1 MNKFKLT
8 ITAAMLL
15 SAWQAQ
21 SFCGFY
27 VAKIGTQLFN
37 NKSEVILVRDGKNS
51 TITMSNDFKGDV
63 KDFAMVVPVPVVL
76 RKDQIRI
83 TNRNVFAR
91 LGEYSSPRL
100 VEYYDQNPCEQLYEM
115 DDMVRTTSMESA
127 LEMKKVPAMTKDKN
141 EVTIEAQYQIGE
153 YDILILSAKESEGLK
168 TWLIANG
175 YAIPDKAE
183 KVLEPYIK
191 SNMKF
196 FVVKVNLDKHK
207 QTGFDFL
214 SPIQIEFESDK
225 FMLPIRLGMAN
236 SSGEQDM
243 IVYAFTKT
251 GRVETTN
258 YRTVQMPT
266 ARNIP
271 VFAKQKFEQ
280 FYFDLF
286 DKQYKNEGK
295 NTVFLEYAWNVTP
308 TWGGMKCDPCIG
320 PPPIFTDLSQAGVK
334 WANNQLEKVFF
345 TRLHVR
351 YSEGKFPEDLFF
363 QVTPNQENYQA
374 RYIITNPAT
383 GSFTCEAGKIYL
395 DDLKNRRKREL
406 MELASLTGWNTTK
419 YTKYVNEGSA
429 WVDEKED
436 IIPIGSAPGTPNDK
450 GPMSKPFF
458 FGLFAMLL
466 LLLAAVQYSKTH
478 KKVSIVQS

>member
-8 ITAAMLL
+8 ITATMLL

-21 SFCGFY
+21 AFCGFY

-51 TITMSNDFKGDV
+51 IITMSNDFKGEA

-76 RKDQIRI
+76 KKEQIRI
-83 TNRNVFAR
+83 TNRDVFAR

-100 VEYYDQNPCEQLYEM
+100 VEYYDENPCQRYVREDNM
-115 DDMVRTTSMESA
+115 DDEVTKSINRN
-127 LEMKKVPAMTKDKN
+127 VPMIMLKQKN

-196 FVVKVNLDKHK
+196 FVVKVNLEKHK

-266 ARNIP
+266 GRNIP

-286 DKQYKNEGK
+286 DKQYKYEGK

-320 PPPIFTDLSQAGVK
+320 PPPIFTDLSQAGVN
-334 WANNQLEKVFF
+334 WANNQSERVFF

-351 YSEGKFPEDLFF
+351 YSESKFPEDLFF

-383 GSFTCEAGKIYL
+383 GSFTCEAGKTYL

-406 MELASLTGWNTTK
+406 MELTSLTGWNTSK

-436 IIPIGSAPGTPNDK
+436 IIPIGGAPGTPNNK
-450 GPMSKPFF
+450 GPMSKSFF
-458 FGLFAMLL
+458 FGLFAFLLMLL
-466 LLLAAVQYSKTH
+466 ATVQYSKAH
-478 KKVSIVQS
+478 KKVSIIKS

>member
-1 MNKFKLT
+1 
-8 ITAAMLL
+8 
-15 SAWQAQ
+15 
-21 SFCGFY
+21 
-27 VAKIGTQLFN
+27 
-37 NKSEVILVRDGKNS
+37 
-51 TITMSNDFKGDV
+51 
-63 KDFAMVVPVPVVL
+63 
-76 RKDQIRI
+76 
-83 TNRNVFAR
+83 
-91 LGEYSSPRL
+91 
-100 VEYYDQNPCEQLYEM
+100 
-115 DDMVRTTSMESA
+115 
-127 LEMKKVPAMTKDKN
+127 
-141 EVTIEAQYQIGE
+141 
-153 YDILILSAKESEGLK
+153 
-168 TWLIANG
+168 
-175 YAIPDKAE
+175 
-183 KVLEPYIK
+183 
-191 SNMKF
+191 
-196 FVVKVNLDKHK
+196 
-207 QTGFDFL
+207 
-214 SPIQIEFESDK
+214 
-225 FMLPIRLGMAN
+225 MAN

-271 VFAKQKFEQ
+271 VFTKQKFEQ

-286 DKQYKNEGK
+286 ERQYKNEGK
-295 NTVFLEYAWNVTP
+295 NSVFLEYAWNVTP

-320 PPPIFTDLSQAGVK
+320 PPPIFTELSQAGVK
-334 WANNQLEKVFF
+334 WVNNQQEKVFF

-383 GSFTCEAGKIYL
+383 GSFSCDAGKTYL

-406 MELASLTGWNTTK
+406 MELASLTGWNTAK
-419 YTKYVNEGSA
+419 YSKYVNEGSA

-450 GPMSKPFF
+450 SPMSKPIF
-458 FGLFAMLL
+458 FGLFALLL